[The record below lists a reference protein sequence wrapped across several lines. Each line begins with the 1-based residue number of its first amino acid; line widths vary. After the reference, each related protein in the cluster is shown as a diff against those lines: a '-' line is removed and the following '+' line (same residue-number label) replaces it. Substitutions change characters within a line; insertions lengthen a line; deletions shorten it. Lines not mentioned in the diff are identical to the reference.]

1 MHPGRGEFT
10 MNESNENALPVTLRI
25 PGDWKH
31 PRELLERMP
40 EGYRLEPETL
50 FLPDGTPIEFMPMPP
65 DEQFPEIFGSS
76 CRRPPTAD
84 EQATVSRYTVNVAL
98 KGPGGSMESALRMMQ
113 AGAAIVRAGGAGV
126 FIDGSA
132 LAHGGEDWVAMTDA
146 GEPDAISFAFA
157 AIVRGRQEVY
167 TMGLRAM
174 GYPDL
179 VMRRADVDEHC
190 ETIVEIIRYVCGG
203 DRPIDV
209 GHILADEMGPRF
221 QIVAR
226 DRDEFDADSQLHNP
240 FGRLRIVSAKD
251 VAEGN

>member
-1 MHPGRGEFT
+1 
-10 MNESNENALPVTLRI
+10 MNESSEHAVQITLRI
-25 PGDWKH
+25 PGAWNH

-50 FLPDGTPIEFMPMPP
+50 FLPGGTKIDFMPMAP
-65 DEQFPEIFGSS
+65 DEQFPGIFASS
-76 CRRPPTAD
+76 CRRPPTDD
-84 EQATVSRYTVNVAL
+84 EQAIVSRYTVNVAL
-98 KGPGGSMESALRMMQ
+98 TGPGGSMESALRMMQ

-132 LAHGGEDWVAMTDA
+132 LAHGGDDWIAMTEA
-146 GEPDAISFAFA
+146 GEPDAISFAFV
-157 AIVRGRQEVY
+157 AIVRGRQEVH
-167 TMGLRAM
+167 TMGMRAM

-179 VMRRADVDEHC
+179 VMRRADAEAGDG

-209 GHILADEMGPRF
+209 GHIFADQMGPRF

-226 DRDEFDADSQLHNP
+226 DRDGFDPESQLHNP